1 MLRHCA
7 LNNINQPTG
16 AGRTV
21 STHTDAILDHIPS
34 LRRYARTLLRHPDRA
49 DDLVQDCLERGWRY
63 LHSWDPSSDLRAWLF
78 TIMHNLYVNQMRRYS
93 AAPQFVPID
102 EAEHCPDTTTSAESA
117 VQMHNLDQAIN
128 QLPAGQREVLLLV
141 AIEAMRYE
149 EVAAILDVPL
159 GTVMSRLYRA
169 RERLRELL
177 DGDRPSGLR
186 RVK

>member
-1 MLRHCA
+1 VA
-7 LNNINQPTG
+7 
-16 AGRTV
+16 AD
-21 STHTDAILDHIPS
+21 SDDILEQIPS
-34 LRRYARTLLRHPDRA
+34 LRRYARALTGHPDRA
-49 DDLVQDCLERGWRY
+49 DDLVQDSLERGWRY
-63 LHSWDPSSDLRAWLF
+63 RHSWDPGSDLRAWLF
-78 TIMHNLYVNQMRRYS
+78 TIMHNLYVNQVRRYS
-93 AAPQFVPID
+93 AAPHFVPID
-102 EAEHCPDTTTSAESA
+102 AVEHYPDTTASAEGA

>member
-1 MLRHCA
+1 MSA
-7 LNNINQPTG
+7 
-16 AGRTV
+16 
-21 STHTDAILDHIPS
+21 HTEAIQDHIPS

-78 TIMHNLYVNQMRRYS
+78 TIMHNLYVNQVRRYS

-102 EAEHCPDTTTSAESA
+102 EAENCPDATASVEGA
-117 VQMHNLDQAIN
+117 VEMHNLDQAIA

-141 AIEAMRYE
+141 AVEAMRYE